1 MPADQ
6 GATLQAPRRA
16 RQAAIGRT
24 GKRGSARR
32 LFNINDPAGDRGA
45 ARPRRACCQRHG
57 QQTPERPASGPAR
70 PALPAWVTGDRRR
83 RWVCAGPSRACPRQ
97 RPL

>member
-32 LFNINDPAGDRGA
+32 LFNINDPAGDRGQRDLA
-45 ARPRRACCQRHG
+45 APAANDTANRRQSA
-57 QQTPERPASGPAR
+57 
-70 PALPAWVTGDRRR
+70 
-83 RWVCAGPSRACPRQ
+83 PRQ
-97 RPL
+97 APHGLHYRRGSQAIAAGVGFAQVQAGLALDNVP